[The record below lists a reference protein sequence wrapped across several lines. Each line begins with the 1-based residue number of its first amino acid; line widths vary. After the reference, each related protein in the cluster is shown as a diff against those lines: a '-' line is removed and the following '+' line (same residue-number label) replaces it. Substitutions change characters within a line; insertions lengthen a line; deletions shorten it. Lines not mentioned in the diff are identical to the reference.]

1 MAQLVWRT
9 DSCLPRFT
17 GRSEVKAVHLLELK
31 NAAVVD
37 FNAIAAK
44 MEETSDRALAEMTAL
59 GGQVDRRAANVTN
72 LERLVDQIRHRIEV
86 LEIQQAGILVHMAT
100 PPSGMTP
107 SNCPISCVGTVSY
120 ADGAATSGDNEV
132 QVAIRNPTIEIKVSD
147 STNQSVYQENDQR
160 NDQEMDDEQSPELR
174 EAQVHRVN
182 VLGFKSTVSIGT
194 YSGAFSESLSSF
206 VRQFKDQ
213 MRAAD
218 AEASETAQVYAFLTF
233 LVGNAR
239 DRAEEFLNEKAD
251 ATVDQL
257 VADLK
262 ATFESELTSKLKMA
276 QFNKCRQEHGESIE
290 KYYNRVRVL
299 AAQAFRCEERQ
310 TIEKKA
316 RDAFLN
322 GLDDTIRYNEIL
334 REDRLASQQYAPTVA
349 LLEEMRSLKNDWYN
363 SQEGQNNWHNNQDE
377 EKSRRFNGSCFYCGI
392 FGHTARDCQKKKA
405 GFPRV
410 IRTNEEAVMNHQIQ
424 QRPAHVNATTTDDL
438 LAQLEVYKQQVEEL
452 QRINNELLSEQ
463 SNARDVRSLAWPEKE
478 NKKMESKSSFMVNSA
493 HFSQIPLTAQIPISI
508 NGFRCF
514 ALVDTGSTIT
524 VASQSFSRRIGVTKL
539 HQASA
544 SHAVAIGGNEVQ
556 MAGAAFVSFAIGSF
570 NLIHRVHFTE
580 NECTP
585 EGPRDYSIV
594 LGNDLLSQ
602 LPQFSIDYIRSM
614 FHMGEDVL
622 PIGNRHITCNPEVLD
637 VNVLEESV
645 VSAKNESFISCSM
658 PTTAVVSNAGYLI
671 RSQCLTQKSLLT
683 APLLVKSK
691 NFRIL
696 VTNPTDFA
704 VTLPPGTKAAEAIE
718 LCEDEIK
725 SI

>member
-107 SNCPISCVGTVSY
+107 SNCPIACVGTVSY
-120 ADGAATSGDNEV
+120 ADGAETSGDNEV
-132 QVAIRNPTIEIKVSD
+132 QVAIRNPTIEVKVSD

-213 MRAAD
+213 MKASD

-239 DRAEEFLNEKAD
+239 DRAEEFLNEKAN

-322 GLDDTIRYNEIL
+322 GLDDTIRYNVKDKDPKSCKEAFDEAIRQEIL
-334 REDRLASQQYAPTVA
+334 REDRLASQQYASTVA
-349 LLEEMRSLKNDWYN
+349 LLEEMRSFKNDWYN
-363 SQEGQNNWHNNQDE
+363 SQEGQNNWQSSQDE
-377 EKSRRFNGSCFYCGI
+377 GKSRRFNGNCFYCGI

-410 IRTNEEAVMNHQIQ
+410 IRTNEEAGMNYQIQ

-438 LAQLEVYKQQVEEL
+438 LAQLEVYRQQVEEL

-478 NKKMESKSSFMVNSA
+478 NEKMASKSSFMVNYA
-493 HFSQIPLTAQIPISI
+493 QFSQIPLTAQIPISI

-524 VASQSFSRRIGVTKL
+524 VATQQMWGTVGSTLRLFSHLG
-539 HQASA
+539 AS
-544 SHAVAIGGNEVQ
+544 
-556 MAGAAFVSFAIGSF
+556 
-570 NLIHRVHFTE
+570 
-580 NECTP
+580 
-585 EGPRDYSIV
+585 
-594 LGNDLLSQ
+594 
-602 LPQFSIDYIRSM
+602 
-614 FHMGEDVL
+614 
-622 PIGNRHITCNPEVLD
+622 
-637 VNVLEESV
+637 
-645 VSAKNESFISCSM
+645 
-658 PTTAVVSNAGYLI
+658 
-671 RSQCLTQKSLLT
+671 
-683 APLLVKSK
+683 
-691 NFRIL
+691 
-696 VTNPTDFA
+696 
-704 VTLPPGTKAAEAIE
+704 
-718 LCEDEIK
+718 
-725 SI
+725 

>member
-1 MAQLVWRT
+1 
-9 DSCLPRFT
+9 
-17 GRSEVKAVHLLELK
+17 
-31 NAAVVD
+31 
-37 FNAIAAK
+37 
-44 MEETSDRALAEMTAL
+44 
-59 GGQVDRRAANVTN
+59 
-72 LERLVDQIRHRIEV
+72 
-86 LEIQQAGILVHMAT
+86 
-100 PPSGMTP
+100 
-107 SNCPISCVGTVSY
+107 
-120 ADGAATSGDNEV
+120 
-132 QVAIRNPTIEIKVSD
+132 
-147 STNQSVYQENDQR
+147 
-160 NDQEMDDEQSPELR
+160 
-174 EAQVHRVN
+174 
-182 VLGFKSTVSIGT
+182 
-194 YSGAFSESLSSF
+194 
-206 VRQFKDQ
+206 
-213 MRAAD
+213 
-218 AEASETAQVYAFLTF
+218 
-233 LVGNAR
+233 
-239 DRAEEFLNEKAD
+239 
-251 ATVDQL
+251 
-257 VADLK
+257 
-262 ATFESELTSKLKMA
+262 
-276 QFNKCRQEHGESIE
+276 
-290 KYYNRVRVL
+290 
-299 AAQAFRCEERQ
+299 
-310 TIEKKA
+310 
-316 RDAFLN
+316 
-322 GLDDTIRYNEIL
+322 
-334 REDRLASQQYAPTVA
+334 
-349 LLEEMRSLKNDWYN
+349 
-363 SQEGQNNWHNNQDE
+363 
-377 EKSRRFNGSCFYCGI
+377 
-392 FGHTARDCQKKKA
+392 
-405 GFPRV
+405 
-410 IRTNEEAVMNHQIQ
+410 
-424 QRPAHVNATTTDDL
+424 
-438 LAQLEVYKQQVEEL
+438 
-452 QRINNELLSEQ
+452 
-463 SNARDVRSLAWPEKE
+463 
-478 NKKMESKSSFMVNSA
+478 MVNYA
-493 HFSQIPLTAQIPISI
+493 QFSQIPLTAQIPISI

-544 SHAVAIGGNEVQ
+544 SHAVALGGNEVQ

-570 NLIHRVHFTE
+570 KLMHRVHFTE

>member
-1 MAQLVWRT
+1 
-9 DSCLPRFT
+9 
-17 GRSEVKAVHLLELK
+17 
-31 NAAVVD
+31 
-37 FNAIAAK
+37 
-44 MEETSDRALAEMTAL
+44 
-59 GGQVDRRAANVTN
+59 
-72 LERLVDQIRHRIEV
+72 
-86 LEIQQAGILVHMAT
+86 MAT

-107 SNCPISCVGTVSY
+107 SNCPIACVGTVSY

-132 QVAIRNPTIEIKVSD
+132 QVAIRNPTIEVKVSD
-147 STNQSVYQENDQR
+147 STSQSVYQENDQR
-160 NDQEMDDEQSPELR
+160 NDQELDDEQSPELR

-262 ATFESELTSKLKMA
+262 ATFESELTSKLKIA

-299 AAQAFRCEERQ
+299 AAQAFRCEDRQ
-310 TIEKKA
+310 VMEKKA

-322 GLDDTIRYNEIL
+322 GLDDTIRYNVKDKDPKSCKEAFDEAIRQEIL

-377 EKSRRFNGSCFYCGI
+377 EKSRRFNAC
-392 FGHTARDCQKKKA
+392 
-405 GFPRV
+405 
-410 IRTNEEAVMNHQIQ
+410 RTNRTKRTNRTVRGRTGRTGRTADEADG
-424 QRPAHVNATTTDDL
+424 RRTDGRTDGPDGRKL
-438 LAQLEVYKQQVEEL
+438 
-452 QRINNELLSEQ
+452 
-463 SNARDVRSLAWPEKE
+463 VR
-478 NKKMESKSSFMVNSA
+478 ME
-493 HFSQIPLTAQIPISI
+493 
-508 NGFRCF
+508 
-514 ALVDTGSTIT
+514 AL
-524 VASQSFSRRIGVTKL
+524 KL
-539 HQASA
+539 
-544 SHAVAIGGNEVQ
+544 
-556 MAGAAFVSFAIGSF
+556 M
-570 NLIHRVHFTE
+570 HRVHFTE
-580 NECTP
+580 EECTP
-585 EGPRDYSIV
+585 ERPRDYSIV

-683 APLLVKSK
+683 APLQVKSK